1 MGEDFNARTGNRG
14 ELITGVEEH
23 GDKSSKDKEINK
35 EEKNLLKLIEER
47 GWNILNGNMRG
58 DESGEYT
65 FIGARGYSVIDYII
79 VNSEAL
85 NKTKKMKVGCRC
97 ETEHQPV
104 IMEIKGTRQ
113 REKETRD

>member
-1 MGEDFNARTGNRG
+1 
-14 ELITGVEEH
+14 
-23 GDKSSKDKEINK
+23 
-35 EEKNLLKLIEER
+35 
-47 GWNILNGNMRG
+47 MRG

-65 FIGARGYSVIDYII
+65 FIGARGNSVIDYII

-104 IMEIKGTRQ
+104 IIEIKGTRQ